1 MSPAPRV
8 DFLGSIL
15 SRKRAEVADRQRQVP
30 LEQLLAAP
38 RGRPVPSFHG
48 ALSRRGQSPRVIA
61 EVKRRSP
68 SAGVLADLDAEVIG
82 RRYAQAGAA
91 AISVLTDG
99 PGFGGD
105 LEDLR
110 VVSAAVRT
118 PTLRK
123 DFLVDRYQ
131 VEEARAAGASA
142 VLLIVAALTP
152 PQLEGLLR
160 SAQEAGLDA
169 LVEVHDRA
177 ELEVALAAGAK
188 IIGINNRNLRT
199 FVVDLQTSVALLPS
213 IPDDRLAVVES
224 GVRDLEDVRRLR
236 DAGAANFLIGEALVR
251 AADPG
256 ALVEAIGA
264 LR

>member
-30 LEQLLAAP
+30 LEQLLAVP
-38 RGRPVPSFHG
+38 RGRPVASFQG

-68 SAGVLADLDAEVIG
+68 SAGQLADLDAEVIG
-82 RRYAQAGAA
+82 RRYSRAGAA

-142 VLLIVAALTP
+142 VLLIVAALSA
-152 PQLEGLLR
+152 PQLEALLR

-177 ELEVALAAGAK
+177 ELEVALAAGAR

-199 FVVDLQTSVALLPS
+199 FVVDLQTSVDLLPS